1 MKETLRRQ
9 NFSAISRQISPVS
22 LLDISAGHCRTALV
36 DESEWIE
43 MKWGSTTDQKW
54 SRCKGCLVR
63 QPHGSNDVLVGYNRN
78 DVGCIQVCQRTR
90 NIGYTNKFIY
100 VLKTISP

>member
-22 LLDISAGHCRTALV
+22 LLYISAGHCRTALV

-54 SRCKGCLVR
+54 
-63 QPHGSNDVLVGYNRN
+63 
-78 DVGCIQVCQRTR
+78 
-90 NIGYTNKFIY
+90 
-100 VLKTISP
+100 